1 MFSIIQSNDSEKLL
15 TKLAAFYRDKKDGVF
30 TPFTVI
36 VPAMV
41 LEDYL
46 AKALADKMGI
56 STLVATQF
64 WGQYQ
69 WQMIDTVLSFDTD
82 FLRQAGRH
90 GEVLS
95 VPETAVLSAG
105 VIRWRLFAYFL
116 EKKDASGKV
125 VYKEGREKITALK
138 NDSEH
143 PLSALLAHL
152 NEHSDT
158 WQSEL
163 WQLCDKLSRL
173 YVKYLTERPDWL
185 SLWAKDKA
193 VNVAALIA
201 EKDRMAERL
210 YTPSNNEETPEPV
223 DDDMKTPAWLVTH
236 YEGLERAY
244 RYLWVRLFSGVF
256 LYRQALEARFWAVLE
271 DKNHPKAVAIR
282 QKLPKTLYLFTVQQL
297 PQLELNFL
305 KRLSQSLDVV
315 LLHFNPSM
323 MFWAD
328 IVDKNWLATQKLI
341 NPSSVYLKDYGHG
354 LLSRLGKAS
363 RDTFAMLAELSGGAD
378 EGAYQLD
385 WQDDFNEFE
394 TTPKTLL
401 NALKKDI
408 LMLEESD
415 VSVHLAGAFE
425 GDFWQTLSEKKAALK
440 SWQFSL
446 NDDSLKVH
454 NCHSLK
460 RELEVARLLI
470 GRWLNEPA
478 YDGKK
483 RQLSDVAIMMPDVES
498 EKQLIASV
506 FGASVSADGLYLP
519 AKITGVANETV
530 MALWRAILGVYEL
543 GFGRLYAAD
552 FFEWLLSPVC
562 YESFGMTHAMA
573 QRGCELLER
582 AGFVRGLD
590 ERHLTE
596 SLHPEDKD
604 YRRTLAYALDRLS
617 VSLLAG
623 EGICEVFDERAGA
636 SLPKVVGVS
645 GVRLEDGA
653 VIDGLCRIYEAL
665 VSERGRADE
674 IADVEVW
681 LHRLEHDVINPYFFL
696 HKGTDGLNSIFGA
709 MNAMRASVRANSSEG
724 MPALSLPLSF
734 VLDALTGVL
743 SAQKIAAEPSGVINI
758 GRFGS
763 LRGMQFGLVIMLGM
777 NLSAFPRTEPLNR
790 LDLAKAG
797 LARRGD
803 RHSEEDDNGA
813 FLEAIFQAKENCWIF
828 YSGQSQTGD
837 VPLLPATPVS
847 ELIAFIK
854 NAPWQ
859 KDAEVLHAPD
869 VLEEWLVTRH
879 AALPFSPEVFE
890 RQTPVSVD
898 AAVPQLWQAVYENS
912 HLQKERPPVVNLPNP
927 KTVHA
932 LGEALSGA
940 VSVCGTKDAPALL
953 PTPAQTTLD
962 QLISQVQHPAAAYLK
977 GNVRLVTVAE
987 EHARDEPLGVDGLMN
1002 YQLLTR
1008 VLAGDEQAL
1017 SVLYEDTLLP
1027 AGKARDKILSETLQT
1042 VTALKALLAER
1053 ARWLGVKSDGTPS
1066 PLMTQLVSFEL
1077 CLSEIKK
1084 TLTLSASLPMMAE
1097 KVWLNVHVSSLSAEK
1112 KVAAFLSHL
1121 CWQVARDDSTD
1132 SLPHHGRS
1140 LWQYRLGDET
1150 KKEVD
1155 FLVFERIEKSVA
1167 KTLLSQWLIFGQIT
1181 TTTPVVLTPEAAL
1194 MSVQTNGDDKKV
1206 YQKWLS
1212 TSSYG
1217 DYISKGSACHPNW
1230 QFILGDTPP
1239 KTALAMYL
1247 PWASVL
1253 YQPLETYDITEVFLA
1268 HAKDHKSE

>member
-1 MFSIIQSNDSEKLL
+1 MGVAVFSIIQSNDGERLL

-69 WQMIDTVLSFDTD
+69 WQMIDTVLSFDAD

-90 GEVLS
+90 SEMLS
-95 VPETAVLSAG
+95 VPETAVLSAS

-116 EKKDASGKV
+116 DKNDTSDGV
-125 VYKEGREKITALK
+125 VYADSRKKITALK
-138 NDSEH
+138 NDPEH
-143 PLSALLAHL
+143 PLSALLASL
-152 NEHSDT
+152 DEHSDT

-185 SLWAKDKA
+185 SLWAKDTA
-193 VNVAALIA
+193 VNVTALIA
-201 EKDRMAERL
+201 EKDRMAKRL
-210 YTPSNNEETPEPV
+210 YTPLNHEQTPEPA
-223 DDDMKTPAWLVTH
+223 DNDLETPAWLVAH
-236 YEGLERAY
+236 YEALERAY

-256 LYRQALEARFWAVLE
+256 VYRQALEARFWTVLE
-271 DKNHPKAVAIR
+271 NKNHPKATAIR

-297 PQLELNFL
+297 PQLELDFL
-305 KRLSQSLDVV
+305 KRLSQSLEVV

-378 EGAYQLD
+378 EGAFQLT

-394 TTPKTLL
+394 TAPKTLL
-401 NALKKDI
+401 TALKKDI

-415 VSVHLAGAFE
+415 VSAHLAKAFDA
-425 GDFWQTLSEKKAALK
+425 DFWQTLSEKKAALK
-440 SWQFSL
+440 PWQFSL
-446 NDDSLKVH
+446 EDDSLRVH

-470 GRWLNEPA
+470 GRWLNEPTH
-478 YDGKK
+478 DGKK
-483 RQLSDVAIMMPDVES
+483 RQLSDVAIMMPDVEG

-552 FFEWLLSPVC
+552 FFEWLMSPFC

-573 QRGCELLER
+573 QRGCELLEM

-590 ERHLTE
+590 ERHLAE

-653 VIDGLCRIYEAL
+653 VIDGLCCMYEAL
-665 VSERGRADE
+665 VRERGLGDAT
-674 IADVEVW
+674 ADVQAW
-681 LHRLEHDVINPYFFL
+681 LHRLEHDVINRYFFL
-696 HKGTDGLNSIFGA
+696 HKGTDSLNSIFGV
-709 MNAMRASVRANSSEG
+709 MNAMRASVRANSTEG
-724 MPALSLPLSF
+724 SPALSLPLSF

-763 LRGMQFGLVIMLGM
+763 LRGMEFGLVIMLGM

-797 LARRGD
+797 LSRRGD

-869 VLEEWLVTRH
+869 VLENWLVTRH
-879 AALPFSPEVFE
+879 SALPFSPEVFE
-890 RQTPVSVD
+890 KDTPVSVD
-898 AAVPQLWQAVYENS
+898 AAMPSLWQAVYENS
-912 HLQKERPPVVNLPNP
+912 HLKKERPV
-927 KTVHA
+927 
-932 LGEALSGA
+932 A
-940 VSVCGTKDAPALL
+940 VSLPTKEDVDKLGALL
-953 PTPAQTTLD
+953 SFDGAYAQAEGLFFPTQKTLS
-962 QLISQVQHPAAAYLK
+962 QLISQVKHPAEAYLR
-977 GNVRLVTVAE
+977 GNVRLVAVAE
-987 EHARDEPLGVDGLMN
+987 ERASDEPLGIDGLMN
-1002 YQLLTR
+1002 YQLLDR

-1017 SVLYEDTLLP
+1017 PALYEDTLLP
-1027 AGKARDKILSETLQT
+1027 AGKARDKVLSESLQT
-1042 VTALKALLAER
+1042 VTALKAVLAER
-1053 ARWLGVKSDGTPS
+1053 AGRLGVNSDGTPS
-1066 PLMTQLVSFEL
+1066 TLVTQLVSLEL
-1077 CLSEIKK
+1077 SLGETKK
-1084 TLTLSASLPMMAE
+1084 GLTLSALLPMMAE
-1097 KVWLNVHVSSLSAEK
+1097 KVWLNVSVSSLSAEK
-1112 KVAAFLSHL
+1112 KVVAFLSHL

-1132 SLPHHGRS
+1132 TTPYHGRS
-1140 LWQYRLGDET
+1140 LWQYRLDEGG
-1150 KKEVD
+1150 EAD

-1167 KTLLSQWLIFGQIT
+1167 KTLLSQWLIFGQIST
-1181 TTTPVVLTPEAAL
+1181 VTPVVLTPEAAL
-1194 MSVQTNGDDKKV
+1194 LSVQMDADDKKI
-1206 YQKWLS
+1206 YQKW
-1212 TSSYG
+1212 TSVPKKNSYIPK
-1217 DYISKGSACHPNW
+1217 DNAHHPSW
-1230 QFILGDTPP
+1230 QFILGHTSP

-1253 YQPLETYDITEVFLA
+1253 YQPLETYDITEEFLA
-1268 HAKDHKSE
+1268 YANA